1 MTGDAGG
8 VPAGP
13 PVIVLD
19 GIDVTSLDHLLP
31 KSSRAFARVD
41 PDVIPR
47 ESLPNFGNH
56 RRSMAL
62 ASWTIDLHI
71 VNLNPVIL
79 WENNAPANR
88 CFGHIVP
95 CIPIHGNRFESW
107 NAIDGVVL
115 LADFLNIHFS
125 NYLCH
130 ISYLLFYF
138 HFPFHFVLC

>member
-19 GIDVTSLDHLLP
+19 GIDVASRDHLLP

-41 PDVIPR
+41 PDVISW
-47 ESLPNFGNH
+47 EGLPNIGNH
-56 RRSMAL
+56 RRSVAL
-62 ASWTIDLHI
+62 ASWTIYLHI

-79 WENNAPANR
+79 WENDTPANR
-88 CFGHIVP
+88 CLGNVVP
-95 CIPIHGNRFESW
+95 CILISEDRRESW